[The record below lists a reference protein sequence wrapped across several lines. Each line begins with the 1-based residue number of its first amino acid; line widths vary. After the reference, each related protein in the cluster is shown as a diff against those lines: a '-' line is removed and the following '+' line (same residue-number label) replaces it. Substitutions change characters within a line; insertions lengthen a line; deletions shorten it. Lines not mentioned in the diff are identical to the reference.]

1 MTITK
6 PELLNHIAQH
16 PGQTKAE
23 LAENLSSPGVH
34 VTLFHIAGML
44 QELVNSRQVLRYTDN
59 GRQVYKAVS
68 SGYGPGGSA
77 A

>member
-6 PELLNHIAQH
+6 PELLKYIIRH

-34 VTLFHIAGML
+34 VTLFHIAGQL
-44 QELVNSRQVLRYTDN
+44 QELVNSRQIVRYTDN
-59 GRQVYKAVS
+59 GRQVYRAMS
-68 SGYGPGGSA
+68 NGLYGPGA